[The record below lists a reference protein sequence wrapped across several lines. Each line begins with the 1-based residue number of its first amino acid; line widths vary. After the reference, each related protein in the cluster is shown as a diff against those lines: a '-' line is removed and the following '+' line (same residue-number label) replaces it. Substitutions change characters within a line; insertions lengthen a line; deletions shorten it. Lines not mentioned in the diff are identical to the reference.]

1 MLWLAA
7 AGEDEGRG
15 SCHDDEGELHAWE
28 WIDVDGVVVVV
39 VVVGFVVMWTLSVLS
54 VWLLVEERRGERED
68 GRDYIPMGRA
78 GRSGALGT

>member
-28 WIDVDGVVVVV
+28 WIDVDGVVVVI
-39 VVVGFVVMWTLSVLS
+39 VVGFVVRWRL
-54 VWLLVEERRGERED
+54 
-68 GRDYIPMGRA
+68 
-78 GRSGALGT
+78 GALNV